1 MVFPKWVS
9 ALITLKLKVEV
20 HSSSSGAGS
29 DENLSSSDLS
39 SERSVADHEHDYEDI
54 YQVREDAAAASNPP
68 AKIVSR
74 SRSRD
79 SGSHSRSASSGSS
92 AASHSHVVVALA
104 PADKM
109 VASTDMEALR
119 ILEDL
124 IDELNKEPEHTPES
138 GVSSGS
144 PSDLEELAEKSKSSP
159 RHSTT
164 LPHPHPSRALKR
176 LSSEPGSVC
185 PPPPPPPPPEDTPSQ
200 PASMPPSPVS
210 GRNSVDSMDQEERS
224 PSASSGPKKPSPPE
238 QPTEEQ
244 QQPQPEYGE
253 HGHEEEHSKSGHTL
267 VNKQMVLPFI
277 PPKFPNQTTN
287 SDSLIKPS
295 EYLRS
300 LSHIKP
306 TSQPPQPPSSV
317 TVATSNGVINGT
329 LQRPTERETTPVS
342 DEQTSVAGKTPP
354 REDASLA
361 PGPPPAPPAAG
372 PPPPPLPVTDPKEDD
387 PFSTATRKLQQPLG
401 TISIQELNSVQL
413 RRTDKMMAAKTLS
426 APARP
431 AVNVCDWSRTA
442 SRDYRGAF
450 TDTDRETETHAWT
463 VLVILESWLVGA
475 TVG

>member
-1 MVFPKWVS
+1 
-9 ALITLKLKVEV
+9 
-20 HSSSSGAGS
+20 
-29 DENLSSSDLS
+29 
-39 SERSVADHEHDYEDI
+39 
-54 YQVREDAAAASNPP
+54 
-68 AKIVSR
+68 
-74 SRSRD
+74 
-79 SGSHSRSASSGSS
+79 
-92 AASHSHVVVALA
+92 
-104 PADKM
+104 
-109 VASTDMEALR
+109 
-119 ILEDL
+119 
-124 IDELNKEPEHTPES
+124 
-138 GVSSGS
+138 
-144 PSDLEELAEKSKSSP
+144 
-159 RHSTT
+159 
-164 LPHPHPSRALKR
+164 
-176 LSSEPGSVC
+176 
-185 PPPPPPPPPEDTPSQ
+185 
-200 PASMPPSPVS
+200 MPPSPVS

-224 PSASSGPKKPSPPE
+224 PSASSGPKKTSPPE

-306 TSQPPQPPSSV
+306 PSQPPQPPSSV

-329 LQRPTERETTPVS
+329 LQRPTERETTPIS

-361 PGPPPAPPAAG
+361 QGPPPAPPAAG

-431 AVNVCDWSRTA
+431 AVNGEPFLTQKDDLIAELKMSKDISGIKKLKVERA
-442 SRDYRGAF
+442 KVEERQEKEMF
-450 TDTDRETETHAWT
+450 TEITKQLNANTFVEKIPDKDATGNPIPPWKRQMLAKKAAERAKKELEEQLLKEAEEKRLQSIPPWKRQLLAKKEEIDTRKPVIYTPRVIDDKKPTKGNKGEESLKPPHIVDPSPSPPPTENEEDDNNNSVYNKENKTPPSEESAEGPAQIIPWRAQLRKT
-463 VLVILESWLVGA
+463 NSKLSLLE
-475 TVG
+475 

>member
-1 MVFPKWVS
+1 MYENHFHCTVLDSKLDLPVS
-9 ALITLKLKVEV
+9 GNPFYCYPGAL
-20 HSSSSGAGS
+20 
-29 DENLSSSDLS
+29 N
-39 SERSVADHEHDYEDI
+39 
-54 YQVREDAAAASNPP
+54 
-68 AKIVSR
+68 
-74 SRSRD
+74 
-79 SGSHSRSASSGSS
+79 
-92 AASHSHVVVALA
+92 HV
-104 PADKM
+104 PT
-109 VASTDMEALR
+109 S
-119 ILEDL
+119 
-124 IDELNKEPEHTPES
+124 ES

-176 LSSEPGSVC
+176 LSSEPGTVC

-300 LSHIKP
+300 LSHIRP
-306 TSQPPQPPSSV
+306 TSQPPQPPSA
-317 TVATSNGVINGT
+317 TVATSNGVVNGT
-329 LQRPTERETTPVS
+329 LQRPVERETTPVFE
-342 DEQTSVAGKTPP
+342 EQSSVAGKTPP
-354 REDASLA
+354 REDASPA

-431 AVNVCDWSRTA
+431 GVNGETKWTHTQTNGLNKAIPVPSVGIKAHPRELYLATLPWMGVSLLPRVLFHSVTARVLLPRYVCLGSQDSSLSIKTA
-442 SRDYRGAF
+442 
-450 TDTDRETETHAWT
+450 
-463 VLVILESWLVGA
+463 L
-475 TVG
+475 

>member
-1 MVFPKWVS
+1 MSLVS
-9 ALITLKLKVEV
+9 HTIHGGDPLYTNAGLADPPTYAPTCSLVTLVHTLDTPVHTMYTLVHTLALGTP
-20 HSSSSGAGS
+20 G
-29 DENLSSSDLS
+29 
-39 SERSVADHEHDYEDI
+39 
-54 YQVREDAAAASNPP
+54 
-68 AKIVSR
+68 
-74 SRSRD
+74 
-79 SGSHSRSASSGSS
+79 
-92 AASHSHVVVALA
+92 
-104 PADKM
+104 
-109 VASTDMEALR
+109 
-119 ILEDL
+119 L
-124 IDELNKEPEHTPES
+124 IKS

-164 LPHPHPSRALKR
+164 LPHPHPSRTLKR
-176 LSSEPGSVC
+176 LSSEPGTVC

-224 PSASSGPKKPSPPE
+224 PSASSSPKKPSPPE

-306 TSQPPQPPSSV
+306 TSQPPQTPSSV

-342 DEQTSVAGKTPP
+342 DEQTSVASKTPP

-361 PGPPPAPPAAG
+361 PGPPPAPPSAG
-372 PPPPPLPVTDPKEDD
+372 PPPPPLPAADLKEED

-431 AVNVCDWSRTA
+431 AVNAHPRELYPATLPWMGVSLQPRVLFHRVTTEYCYLDMSVSVRRTRRCLLRLRFNSFA
-442 SRDYRGAF
+442 
-450 TDTDRETETHAWT
+450 
-463 VLVILESWLVGA
+463 
-475 TVG
+475 

>member
-1 MVFPKWVS
+1 MEKSWFESWPNG
-9 ALITLKLKVEV
+9 LR
-20 HSSSSGAGS
+20 GGS
-29 DENLSSSDLS
+29 Y
-39 SERSVADHEHDYEDI
+39 VTYH
-54 YQVREDAAAASNPP
+54 
-68 AKIVSR
+68 
-74 SRSRD
+74 
-79 SGSHSRSASSGSS
+79 
-92 AASHSHVVVALA
+92 
-104 PADKM
+104 
-109 VASTDMEALR
+109 
-119 ILEDL
+119 
-124 IDELNKEPEHTPES
+124 ES

-176 LSSEPGSVC
+176 LSSEPGTVC

-200 PASMPPSPVS
+200 PASMPASPVS

-300 LSHIKP
+300 LSHIRP
-306 TSQPPQPPSSV
+306 TSQPPQPPSA

-329 LQRPTERETTPVS
+329 LQRPVERETTPVFE
-342 DEQTSVAGKTPP
+342 EQSSVAGKTPP
-354 REDASLA
+354 REDASPA

-431 AVNVCDWSRTA
+431 GVNGEPFLTQKDDLIAELKMSKDISGIKKLKVERA
-442 SRDYRGAF
+442 KVEERQEKEMF
-450 TDTDRETETHAWT
+450 TEITKQLNANTFVEKFPDKDVTNTLTPRSNTSC
-463 VLVILESWLVGA
+463 VVPS
-475 TVG
+475 